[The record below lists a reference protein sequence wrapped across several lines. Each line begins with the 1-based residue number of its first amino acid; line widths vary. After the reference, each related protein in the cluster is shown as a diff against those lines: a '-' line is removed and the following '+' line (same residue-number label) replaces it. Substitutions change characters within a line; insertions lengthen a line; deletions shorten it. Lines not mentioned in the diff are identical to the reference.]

1 MALNQ
6 LGLGRRAKRC
16 EGTERRLTQQDST
29 DSAGEGVR
37 RFHIELF
44 VVHPTLEPADIST
57 ALGLEAH
64 FAHRVG
70 DPRRTPK
77 GAPLSGNYP
86 DTRWR
91 HCVERNVTDQWYA
104 SEVTRLLDNLE
115 PHKAFFADLKSTGGK
130 ACVIIQ
136 FFGDG
141 WSDEIPRATLAK
153 LVELEL
159 ALAIECYP

>member
-1 MALNQ
+1 MPQ
-6 LGLGRRAKRC
+6 R
-16 EGTERRLTQQDST
+16 
-29 DSAGEGVR
+29 
-37 RFHIELF
+37 
-44 VVHPTLEPADIST
+44 
-57 ALGLEAH
+57 
-64 FAHRVG
+64 
-70 DPRRTPK
+70 
-77 GAPLSGNYP
+77 
-86 DTRWR
+86 
-91 HCVERNVTDQWYA
+91 
-104 SEVTRLLDNLE
+104 VTRLLDNLE